1 MHICQTRRTLMMVKP
16 PPPYSF
22 LPQSL
27 VHFLFLCLFSTFSI
41 FNRPWENFSRDQ
53 EEKSALIATGS
64 VDWNLGRFPLLNWA
78 CQLWPALPRGSWRS
92 SALWHRSLQCSTP
105 TPPLGSDT
113 KNQGCRFF
121 LMLMRHT
128 SWGFFFL
135 PLQAISSYNTL
146 RACFQFQAK
155 ENEFQKHFKNSKVR
169 RGVINCVWWCAPHY

>member
-78 CQLWPALPRGSWRS
+78 CQLWPALPQGSWRS
-92 SALWHRSLQCSTP
+92 SALWQSLRCSTP

-113 KNQGCRFF
+113 KNQGCRFLLI
-121 LMLMRHT
+121 LMT
-128 SWGFFFL
+128 WWGTHHEVNKVGVFSKWELL
-135 PLQAISSYNTL
+135 PVFSSYHCRL
-146 RACFQFQAK
+146 LEAII
-155 ENEFQKHFKNSKVR
+155 H
-169 RGVINCVWWCAPHY
+169 

>member
-78 CQLWPALPRGSWRS
+78 CQLWPALPQGSWRS
-92 SALWHRSLQCSTP
+92 SALWHRSLPCSTP

-113 KNQGCRFF
+113 KNQGCRF
-121 LMLMRHT
+121 LLILNDLMRHT
-128 SWGFFFL
+128 SWGGQSEGLQQMRASSWFFFL
-135 PLQAISSYNTL
+135 PLQAISSYNT
-146 RACFQFQAK
+146 
-155 ENEFQKHFKNSKVR
+155 
-169 RGVINCVWWCAPHY
+169 